1 MARDRRRAP
10 TETEVTMLRRAA
22 GLAAV
27 LAIALSGGAAAEQ
40 SVSLTIASGQASA
53 GLPLQQLITRVF
65 IPEATKRLKEAG
77 VSVAWKEAYAGSLL
91 KPFQVL
97 DGVKDG
103 IAELGVVPVLLFA
116 EKLPL
121 ENLNFVLP
129 FVSNDPVLVVRVMRK
144 VHAAIPEM
152 PAQYENF
159 NQVILGGTAG
169 DSYELLT
176 TFRFRTVE
184 DLKGRKIGAPPGI
197 LPWLRGTGA
206 TGVQSNMMEYYNSAK
221 TGVYDGFIMIASSF
235 PGMKYPEAAPFVT
248 RADFGAI
255 YTVALTINKSVY
267 AKLPEAARKALH
279 EAGALWGEEAAKAQA
294 AAHDVGI
301 ASIPG
306 FKAELYELPRAEQV
320 RWAKMMPN
328 IARQWAEGLDRK
340 GLPAS
345 KALSMF
351 MTELRAAGAKPA
363 RDWDKE

>member
-1 MARDRRRAP
+1 MRK
-10 TETEVTMLRRAA
+10 TGLGLLAA
-22 GLAAV
+22 G
-27 LAIALSGGAAAEQ
+27 AIALLAGAAAAQ
-40 SVSLTIASGQASA
+40 QKVTLTIASGQASA
-53 GLPLQQLITRVF
+53 GLPLQQLITSKF
-65 IPEATKRLKEAG
+65 IPEATARMKAAG
-77 VSVAWKEAYAGSLL
+77 VEVAFREAYAGSLL

-97 DGVKDG
+97 DGIKDG
-103 IAELGVVPVLLFA
+103 VAEIGVVPVLLFA
-116 EKLPL
+116 DKLPL

-129 FVSNDPVLVVRVMRK
+129 FVTNDPVLVVRVMK
-144 VHAAIPEM
+144 KLHAAIPEM
-152 PAQYENF
+152 PGQYDKF
-159 NQVILGGTAG
+159 NQVILGGTSG

-176 TFRFRTVE
+176 TFPFKTVD

-197 LPWLRGTGA
+197 LPWLRGTPA

-235 PGMKYPEAAPFVT
+235 PGMKYPEAAPYVT

-255 YTVALTINKSVY
+255 YTVALTINKAAY
-267 AKLPEAARKALH
+267 AKLPEGAKKALH
-279 EAGALWGEEAAKAQA
+279 EAGGIWGEEAAKAQG
-294 AAHDVGI
+294 AAHSVGLN
-301 ASIPG
+301 SIPG
-306 FKAELYELPRAEQV
+306 FKGQLYTLPRQEQV

-328 IARQWAEGLDRK
+328 IAKQWAENLDKR